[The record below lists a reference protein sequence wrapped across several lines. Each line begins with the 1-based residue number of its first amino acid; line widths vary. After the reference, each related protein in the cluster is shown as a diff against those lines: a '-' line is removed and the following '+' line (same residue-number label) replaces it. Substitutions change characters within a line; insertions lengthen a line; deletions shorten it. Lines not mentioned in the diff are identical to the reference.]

1 MVGGVWQGCFY
12 SNLKDLNI
20 QRLGS
25 EGERMFALQSE
36 NSVSKHPKQRKS
48 RICMRNPG
56 LLNLSGVKNVLSG
69 RIRDNLYLFLS
80 QEIFSVS
87 PRCQDAFALP
97 CRRIFVLISMIA
109 VQLE

>member
-1 MVGGVWQGCFY
+1 MVGGVWQGSFY
-12 SNLKDLNI
+12 STLKDLNI

-48 RICMRNPG
+48 RICMRNRG
-56 LLNLSGVKNVLSG
+56 LLNFSGVKNVSG
-69 RIRDNLYLFLS
+69 GIRDNLYLFLS

-87 PRCQDAFALP
+87 PSCQDAFALP
-97 CRRIFVLISMIA
+97 CHSIFVLISMIA